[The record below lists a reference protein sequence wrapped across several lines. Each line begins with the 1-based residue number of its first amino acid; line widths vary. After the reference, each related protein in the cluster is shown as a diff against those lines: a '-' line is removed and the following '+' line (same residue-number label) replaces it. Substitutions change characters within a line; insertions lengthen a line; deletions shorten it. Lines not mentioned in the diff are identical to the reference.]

1 MTYFLNTTGS
11 ISGSVVLCRVF
22 YVCFLNPWVSVREMV
37 FPVCNGVLQRMQ
49 LPRTWEGNV
58 ALFTKK
64 SRDTKICWRGQN
76 IQSHNLLD
84 VLFE

>member
-1 MTYFLNTTGS
+1 
-11 ISGSVVLCRVF
+11 
-22 YVCFLNPWVSVREMV
+22 MV

-84 VLFE
+84 VLFEWEIDFCYIENVELDVIEYILK